1 MSSEMQKNNQM
12 KSRDYDKEPIVIED
26 YNPKVIFYVIVSELL
41 LWELFF
47 ILNPMELN
55 NSNLIKAFI
64 VLPIIALPTMVE
76 YIRIKNRTYILKNK
90 TIELKRKNN
99 NLVFNLNCVKDLK
112 ISFQSY
118 YTKAQKISGYKKFFW
133 YVFSFV
139 LIPFQI
145 ITEVQNYF
153 VRKVFFNESNVSTYN
168 SLLLYF
174 DNGEFINLYL
184 KDSKSYN
191 DLNQYCNDKFGKNI
205 EDLDKEFFYYFYMY
219 NIISEGE

>member
-1 MSSEMQKNNQM
+1 
-12 KSRDYDKEPIVIED
+12 
-26 YNPKVIFYVIVSELL
+26 
-41 LWELFF
+41 
-47 ILNPMELN
+47 MELN
-55 NSNLIKAFI
+55 NSKLITAFI
-64 VLPIIALPTMVE
+64 VLPIVALPTIAE

-90 TIELKRKNN
+90 TIELKRKDN
-99 NLVFNLNCVKDLK
+99 NLVFNLNSVKDLK

-118 YTKAQKISGYKKFFW
+118 YSKAQEIGGYKKLFW

-145 ITEVQNYF
+145 IIEVQNYF
-153 VRKVFFNESNVSTYN
+153 VRKVFFNESNVNTYN

-184 KDSKSYN
+184 KDIKLYN

-205 EDLDKEFFYYFYMY
+205 KDLEKKYFYYFYMY

>member
-1 MSSEMQKNNQM
+1 MSDEVQKNNQR

-47 ILNPMELN
+47 ILNPMEL
-55 NSNLIKAFI
+55 SGSKLITAFI
-64 VLPIIALPTMVE
+64 VFPVIALPTMVE

-90 TIELKRKNN
+90 TIELKRENN
-99 NLVFNLNCVKDLK
+99 NLVFNLNGVKDLK

-118 YTKAQKISGYKKFFW
+118 YTKAQKIDGYKKFFW

-145 ITEVQNYF
+145 ITEIQNYF
-153 VRKVFFNESNVSTYN
+153 MRKVFFNESNVNTYN

-184 KDSKSYN
+184 KDTKLYN